1 MLKRFSK
8 YVFQSVAGMIG
19 ISVYVLADT
28 FFISVYAG
36 ADGLAV
42 LNLILPVYGVIY
54 AIGSMIGIGSATR
67 YGINRA
73 KGENVDCY
81 FLQSVGWS
89 ILCSIPF
96 VLLGIFVP
104 GKVLA
109 LLGADA
115 GLVALGKTYIRIILM
130 GAPFFMC
137 NYTVTA
143 FARNDNAPS
152 VAMAGSI
159 SGSIFNIV
167 FDYVFIFPVGLGFS
181 GAALATALCPLVT
194 MSVCATHYLGKKC
207 HIGFR
212 WKKLSPK
219 HLISCCQ
226 LGVSAF
232 VGEISSAVIAL
243 VFNYLILGI
252 TGSIGVAAYGI
263 VANMSIVGMCIFN
276 GMAQGVQPLISECYG
291 KGQSDYVKKLL
302 RWGLNSVVIV
312 EVAMVALV
320 WGFTDVFVAVFNS
333 ENNPQL
339 LEYAHSGLQLYFLG
353 FLFAGVNIMLV
364 AYFSATGNA
373 RPAIIGSLMRGAVAI
388 VICAVVL
395 SVLMGMNGVWLSF
408 LASEMLTF
416 VVILLLSKKKKPIK
430 IKAFLN

>member
-1 MLKRFSK
+1 MFW
-8 YVFQSVAGMIG
+8 G
-19 ISVYVLADT
+19 IFY
-28 FFISVYAG
+28 YNAG

-143 FARNDNAPS
+143 
-152 VAMAGSI
+152 
-159 SGSIFNIV
+159 
-167 FDYVFIFPVGLGFS
+167 
-181 GAALATALCPLVT
+181 LCPLVT
-194 MSVCATHYLGKKC
+194 MSVCAAHYLGKKC

-212 WKKLSPK
+212 WKKLSQK

-252 TGSIGVAAYGI
+252 AGSIGVAAYGI

-302 RWGLNSVVIV
+302 CWGLNSI
-312 EVAMVALV
+312 
-320 WGFTDVFVAVFNS
+320 
-333 ENNPQL
+333 
-339 LEYAHSGLQLYFLG
+339 
-353 FLFAGVNIMLV
+353 
-364 AYFSATGNA
+364 
-373 RPAIIGSLMRGAVAI
+373 
-388 VICAVVL
+388 
-395 SVLMGMNGVWLSF
+395 
-408 LASEMLTF
+408 
-416 VVILLLSKKKKPIK
+416 VILLLSKKKKPIK
-430 IKAFLN
+430 TKAYI